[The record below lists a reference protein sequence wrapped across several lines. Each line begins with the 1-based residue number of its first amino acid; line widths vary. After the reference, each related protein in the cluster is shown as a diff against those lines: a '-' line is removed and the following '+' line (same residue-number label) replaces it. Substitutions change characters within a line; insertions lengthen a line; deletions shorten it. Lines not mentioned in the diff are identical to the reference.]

1 MISAEQ
7 HTRASALAKL
17 ASTREELR
25 VLFEPA
31 VESTAGPGAP
41 GKHAVPGFPR
51 SRTMQMLLSGKG
63 IGTVGAL
70 VGGVIA
76 ARPALA
82 LRLLRLVPVTAVG
95 KLLLGKG
102 IGLMRDRYIRRR

>member
-7 HTRASALAKL
+7 LTRASALAKL

-25 VLFEPA
+25 ALFEPA
-31 VESTAGPGAP
+31 DASANAGASGTR
-41 GKHAVPGFPR
+41 AVAAFPR

-63 IGTVGAL
+63 LGTVGAL

-102 IGLMRDRYIRRR
+102 IGMMRDRYIRRR